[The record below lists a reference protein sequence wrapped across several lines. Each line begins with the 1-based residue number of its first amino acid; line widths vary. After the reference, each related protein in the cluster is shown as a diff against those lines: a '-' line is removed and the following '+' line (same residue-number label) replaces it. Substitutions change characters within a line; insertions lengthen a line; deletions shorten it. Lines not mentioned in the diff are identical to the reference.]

1 MTGSKTTGIFSIHI
15 DIDESL
21 KGDNME
27 KIALW
32 KMLRKKDTFRNL
44 YTNHVNYAYRT
55 NASYTLFDKVH
66 PDVPMDLTPYN
77 QIQLSKFFYA
87 NEMMKEYSQVLYLDF
102 DVVPVSWE
110 KFPFQEG
117 LSIRNMWQGPRAE
130 AVNMMLKGGMK
141 PWSTV
146 VKLAMVDMLGKYEND
161 TLNIFNTGVMGFVN
175 VDLDLDYSEE
185 IECLLNPDIQWWP
198 DELLRYNITVNNEAM
213 FTHKILVKNNVPVN
227 YLASK
232 WNYLVDWKDSF
243 RTIQCEPEE
252 AYFNHYIRK
261 NFPWKIT

>member
-1 MTGSKTTGIFSIHI
+1 MGGSKNTGIFSIHV

-32 KMLRKKDTFRNL
+32 KMLRRKDAFRNL
-44 YTNHVNYAYRT
+44 YTEQVNYATRT
-55 NASYTLFDKVH
+55 NARYVLFDKIH
-66 PDVPMDLTPYN
+66 PDVPLNLSIYN
-77 QIQLSKFFYA
+77 QVNLSKFFYA
-87 NEMMKEYSQVLYLDF
+87 KEMMDDFQQVLYLDF
-102 DVVPVSWE
+102 DVVPVTWD

-117 LSIRNMWQGPRAE
+117 LSIRNMWQGPRKE
-130 AVNMMLKGGMK
+130 AVDLMLKGGMK
-141 PWSTV
+141 PWSTL
-146 VKLAMVDMLGKYEND
+146 VKIAMVDMLGKYEND

-185 IECLLNPDIQWWP
+185 IHCLENPDIQWWP
-198 DELLRYNITVNNEAM
+198 EELFRPNITINNEAM

-227 YLASK
+227 YLPSK

-243 RTIQCEPEE
+243 RTIQCEPDE
-252 AYFNHYIRK
+252 AKLNHYIRK

>member
-55 NASYTLFDKVH
+55 NASYTLFDKIH

-77 QIQLSKFFYA
+77 QINLSKFFYA
-87 NEMMKEYSQVLYLDF
+87 KEMMEDFKNVLYLDF
-102 DVVPVSWE
+102 DVVPNTWE

-130 AVNMMLKGGMK
+130 AVELMLKGGMK

-198 DELLRYNITVNNEAM
+198 DELFRYNITVNNEAM

-243 RTIQCEPEE
+243 KVIQCEPEE
-252 AYFNHYIRK
+252 AKFNHYIRK
-261 NFPWKIT
+261 NFPWKI